1 MIAIS
6 PRPAKLRLFGGG
18 RLLAVLIAVVVFCG
32 GLIGLGANADRLA
45 REREQ
50 AQAAN
55 ALQGIIREAADQVSD
70 QANWDAALEHASN
83 KMDLA
88 WVVENVGSV
97 LSQAGRSQYVY
108 LVDPT
113 DRSVFAMDHR
123 QVVAPSTFAAIA
135 AAATPLM
142 RQVRA
147 DEAQRGPF
155 AGRSRNR
162 QMISKAIQANS
173 IVRYNGGLYVLTAT
187 LIQPDFGTVLPTGP
201 RASIVVTAKAI
212 DGAFLE
218 LFGKRLLLD
227 GVRLVGPDQTV
238 GAHIDLAD
246 NHGARLARI
255 SWSPHH
261 PGADLIAVAFL
272 PILIGVSIPLLL
284 FLRGERTARHL
295 RATLA
300 ELAQARD
307 QADTA
312 NRHKS
317 QFLANMSH
325 EIRTPLNGIMAM
337 AQVMA
342 LYRLPPDQ
350 GQRLSVISR
359 SSETLLALL
368 NDILDIAKIE
378 AGHLDLEHKPFDL
391 GALAESVRA
400 LFTPIASQ
408 KGLDFQVDVSPEA
421 RGLWVGDQDRL
432 RQVIAN
438 LVNNALKFTETGH
451 VHVRILTTPEDDLN
465 VTVRDTGIGLAADKL
480 ESIFDSFSQADAS
493 TARRFGGTGLG
504 LTICR
509 QLVEAMNGRLW
520 AESEEGVG
528 SVFQLVTPLTRL
540 RAEPEA
546 ETPAA
551 TRDEP
556 LEQRIRILAADDN
569 ETNRQV
575 LAAIFE
581 QLGIDLSL
589 CEDGAQAVTAW
600 RGGGFDLIL
609 MDIQMPVLD
618 GVSAT
623 KTIRAEEADAGRSR
637 TPIVALT
644 ANAMPHQLAEY
655 RAAGLDDCVVKPI
668 RIVELHDAI
677 VRALAADSDDGATR
691 AA

>member
-1 MIAIS
+1 M
-6 PRPAKLRLFGGG
+6 LQLFEGG
-18 RLLAVLIAVVVFCG
+18 RLLAVLIAIVVFFG
-32 GLIGLGANADRLA
+32 GLVGLGANADRLA
-45 REREQ
+45 RDREE

-55 ALQGIIREAADQVSD
+55 ALRGVIREQAEQVSD
-70 QANWDAALEHASN
+70 QANWDTALEHASN
-83 KMDLA
+83 RIDMP
-88 WVVENVGSV
+88 WVVENIGSV
-97 LSQAGRSQYVY
+97 MSQPGRAQYVY
-108 LVDPT
+108 LLDSN
-113 DRSVFAMDHR
+113 DRPVFAMDHR
-123 QVVAPSTFAAIA
+123 KVVAPSTFSAIA
-135 AAATPLM
+135 GDVAPLVDL
-142 RQVRA
+142 VRA
-147 DEAQRGPF
+147 AEAKRGPF
-155 AGRSRNR
+155 KGRSHDR
-162 QMISKAIQANS
+162 QMISNAIQAHTV
-173 IVRYNGGLYVLTAT
+173 VRHNGGFFILTAT
-187 LIQPDFGTVLPTGP
+187 LVQPDFGTVLPTGP
-201 RASIVVTAKAI
+201 RTSIIVSAKAI
-212 DGAFLE
+212 DRAFLDA
-218 LFGKRLLLD
+218 FGKRLLLLN
-227 GVRLVGPDQTV
+227 VHLVGPDQTA
-238 GAHIDLAD
+238 GAHIDLTD
-246 NHGARLARI
+246 GHGARLARI
-255 SWSPHH
+255 SWSPDR

-284 FLRGERTARHL
+284 YLRGEQTARRL

-300 ELAQARD
+300 ELALARD

-317 QFLANMSH
+317 RFLANMSH

-342 LYRLPPDQ
+342 LHKLSPEQ
-350 GQRLSVISR
+350 SQRLAVINR

-378 AGHLDLEHKPFDL
+378 AGHLELENKPFDL
-391 GALAESVRA
+391 GALAEGVRA

-451 VHVRILTTPEDDLN
+451 VHVRILTTETDALN

-480 ESIFDSFSQADAS
+480 ESIFDSFSQADPS

-509 QLVEAMNGRLW
+509 QLVEAMGGRLW

-528 SVFQLVTPLTRL
+528 SVFQLVMPLARL
-540 RAEPEA
+540 QDAPQIEAPAANEEPE
-546 ETPAA
+546 
-551 TRDEP
+551 
-556 LEQRIRILAADDN
+556 LERRIHVLAADDN

-589 CEDGAQAVTAW
+589 CEDGRQAVAAW
-600 RGGGFDLIL
+600 CDGAFDLIL

-618 GVSAT
+618 GVSAASI
-623 KTIRAEEADAGRSR
+623 IRAEEARAGRPR
-637 TPIVALT
+637 TPIIALT
-644 ANAMPHQLAEY
+644 ANAMPDQLAEY

-668 RIVELHDAI
+668 RIVELHSAI
-677 VRALAADSDDGATR
+677 VRALAAAEDDSATR